1 MLAIGVTAT
10 EPDVPDAVK
19 PVPVHEVALVELQV
33 SVEEL
38 PCVTELGFAVSVT
51 VGASWVIAVK
61 LLCKTQPVASLN

>member
-33 SVEEL
+33 SVEDWPEGIE
-38 PCVTELGFAVSVT
+38 VGFAVSET
-51 VGASWVIAVK
+51 VGA
-61 LLCKTQPVASLN
+61 